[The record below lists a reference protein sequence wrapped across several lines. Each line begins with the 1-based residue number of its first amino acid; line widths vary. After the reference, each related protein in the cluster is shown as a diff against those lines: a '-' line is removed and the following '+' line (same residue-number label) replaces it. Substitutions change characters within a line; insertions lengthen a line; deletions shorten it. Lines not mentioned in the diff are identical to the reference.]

1 MKNFKKHF
9 VEDFSDSNKNKNSLQ
24 CFPKYENERE
34 KLLNIIRK
42 VNANLEVTNETAI
55 CEKHWPKCFE
65 KIKVFEK
72 HRPKNTPAVWDG
84 IPEARFPTNQ
94 SWWEQPREHTVVLGT
109 DKKINLFCWKRQG
122 THDKLLNEI
131 VQSIYSHSNS
141 FMIHQCY

>member
-1 MKNFKKHF
+1 M
-9 VEDFSDSNKNKNSLQ
+9 FSEIWKWKRKIV
-24 CFPKYENERE
+24 KYYTQSKCKSWGCYMWNEIENE
-34 KLLNIIRK
+34 I
-42 VNANLEVTNETAI
+42 AI

-72 HRPKNTPAVWDG
+72 HRQKNTPAVWDG

-131 VQSIYSHSNS
+131 VQPIYSHSNS
-141 FMIHQCY
+141 FMVHQCY